1 MHSNKSCSELF
12 EVIPMSEPQAA
23 ASITEIGKARAR
35 VDGPLKVTGNARYA
49 SDHHFPGMLYAV
61 PVGATIANGTV
72 TAIDT
77 SRARQMPGVR
87 AVLKR
92 GDLAPISPVTPSF
105 GDSLMVDEPRP
116 PFDDNVVRYYGQ
128 YVALAVADTF
138 EQAKAAADAVAVSY
152 AAKTPNV
159 DPHLVAEHTKV
170 ASERGDAESSYA
182 AAPVTIDAHYAIS
195 PETHNPIETHATVA
209 VWDGDELTLYE
220 TSQGVVNHRN
230 VLADMLGLPRDKVRV
245 IAKFI
250 GSGFGSKLWPWSQS
264 PLAAATAIKL
274 GRPIKLVL
282 SRPMM
287 FHSVGHR
294 PRIEQ
299 RVRLGAGPDGRL
311 MSLQH
316 DYVNATSILDDY
328 EENCG
333 EATPHMYSVPNLRVT
348 SGLAKR
354 NIGTPTAMRGPGAV
368 PGLFATESAM
378 DELAVKLGMDP
389 VELHLINEPQLDEGL
404 GLPFSSR
411 HLKECLSLGAEKFG
425 WSKRTRQ
432 VASMKRDGMTI
443 GWGMAACSWLAAR
456 FNCSAS
462 IELRRDGTVRVAS
475 ASQDIG
481 TGTYTAMAQMAAETL
496 GIAIERVEVVI
507 GDSSLPAGAL
517 SGGSMLTASLVAP
530 VNNAIAAAGE
540 ALVTLAVAGHDTPF
554 GGVNANELRF
564 SRGRIEAKTGNR
576 RSVTFDE
583 VLRALKVD
591 AVSGLGSGEG
601 TFGGDQKP
609 KFSSHSF
616 GAHFVEVTWQPEI
629 ARLRVSRAVSVFD
642 AGRILNPM
650 TARNQIEGAVVMGIG
665 MALFEGTEY
674 DAVSGAPVNANLA
687 DYVVATNADV
697 PALEVHFI
705 EYPDFNLNTL
715 GVRGVGEIG
724 LAGTAAALTNAVFH
738 ATGVRVRELPLK
750 VESLL

>member
-1 MHSNKSCSELF
+1 
-12 EVIPMSEPQAA
+12 MSEPQAA

-35 VDGPLKVTGNARYA
+35 VDGPLKVTGTARYA
-49 SDHHFPGMLYAV
+49 TDHNFPGMLYAV
-61 PVGATIANGTV
+61 PVGATIAKGEV
-72 TAIDT
+72 KAIDA

-87 AVLKR
+87 AILKR
-92 GDLAPISPVTPSF
+92 GDLAPIKHITPSF

-116 PFDDNVVRYYGQ
+116 PFDDDIVRYYGQ

-138 EQAKAAADAVAVSY
+138 EEAKAAADAVAVSY
-152 AAKTPNV
+152 SVETPNV
-159 DPHLVAEHTKV
+159 DPHLVAEKTKV
-170 ASERGDAESSYA
+170 MSERGNADSGYA
-182 AAPVTIDAHYAIS
+182 AAPITIDAHYTIS

-209 VWDGDELTLYE
+209 VWDGDTLTLYE
-220 TSQGVVNHRN
+220 TSQGVINHRN

-264 PLAAATAIKL
+264 PLAAAAAIKL

-287 FHSVGHR
+287 FHAVGHR
-294 PRIEQ
+294 PGLEQ
-299 RVRLGAGPDGRL
+299 RVRLGADNDGRL
-311 MSLQH
+311 MSLQQ

-389 VELHLINEPQLDEGL
+389 VQLRLINEPHLDEGL
-404 GLPFSSR
+404 GVPFSSR
-411 HLKECLSLGAEKFG
+411 HLKECLTFGAEKFG
-425 WSKRTRQ
+425 WSKRTPQ
-432 VASMKRDGMTI
+432 VASMKRDGMTV
-443 GWGMAACSWLAAR
+443 GWGMAACSWIAAR
-456 FNCSAS
+456 FDCSAS
-462 IELRRDGTVRVAS
+462 IELRDDGTVRVAS

-481 TGTYTAMAQMAAETL
+481 TGTYTVMAQMVAEIL

-507 GDSSLPAGAL
+507 GDSSLPTGAL

-530 VNNAIAAAGE
+530 ISTAIAAAGE
-540 ALVTLAVAGHDTPF
+540 ALIALAVAGRNTPF
-554 GGVNANELRF
+554 SVAEANELRF
-564 SRGRIEAKTGNR
+564 NRGRIEAKSGNR
-576 RSVTFDE
+576 PTMAFDE
-583 VLRALKVD
+583 VLRALK
-591 AVSGLGSGEG
+591 AKKVSGQGSGEG
-601 TFGGDQKP
+601 TFGKEGKP

-616 GAHFVEVTWQPEI
+616 GAHFTEVTWQADI
-629 ARLRVSRAVSVFD
+629 ARLRVSRVVSVFD
-642 AGRILNPM
+642 AGRILNPLA
-650 TARNQIEGAVVMGIG
+650 ARNQIEGAIVMGIG

-674 DAVSGAPVNANLA
+674 DAASGAPINANFA
-687 DYVVATNADV
+687 DYVVATNSDV

-715 GVRGVGEIG
+715 GARGVGEIG
-724 LAGTAAALTNAVFH
+724 LAGAASALTNAVYH

-750 VESLL
+750 IEHLL

>member
-1 MHSNKSCSELF
+1 
-12 EVIPMSEPQAA
+12 MSEPLSAP
-23 ASITEIGKARAR
+23 SITEIGNARAR
-35 VDGPLKVTGNARYA
+35 VDGPLKVTGTAQYA
-49 SDHHFPGMLYAV
+49 SDRNFPGMLYGV
-61 PVGATIANGTV
+61 PVGATIAKGTV
-72 TAIDT
+72 KAIDT

-92 GDLAPISPVTPSF
+92 GDLAPISRITPSF

-116 PFDDNVVRYYGQ
+116 PLDDDVVRYYGQ

-138 EQAKAAADAVAVSY
+138 EQAKAAADAVIVSY
-152 AAKTPNV
+152 AAETPNV
-159 DPHLVAEHTKV
+159 DPHLVAERIKV
-170 ASERGDAESSYA
+170 VSERGDAEAGYA
-182 AAPVTIDAHYAIS
+182 AAPVAIDAHYAIS

-209 VWDGDELTLYE
+209 IWDGDELTLYE

-230 VLADMLGLPRDKVRV
+230 VLADMLGLPRHKVRV

-264 PLAAATAIKL
+264 PLAAAAAITL

-299 RVRLGAGPDGRL
+299 HVRLGASADGRL
-311 MSLQH
+311 MSLQQ
-316 DYVNATSILDDY
+316 DYVNTTSILDDY

-348 SGLAKR
+348 SGLARR

-389 VELHLINEPQLDEGL
+389 VQLRLINEPQLDEGL
-404 GLPFSSR
+404 GIPFSSR
-411 HLKECLSLGAEKFG
+411 HLKECLTLGAEKFG
-425 WSKRTRQ
+425 WSERTPH
-432 VASMKRDGMTI
+432 VASMKRDGMTV
-443 GWGMAACSWLAAR
+443 GWGLATCSWLAAR
-456 FNCSAS
+456 FDCTAS
-462 IELRRDGTVRVAS
+462 IELRDDGTARVAS

-481 TGTYTAMAQMAAETL
+481 TGTYTVMAQMVAETL
-496 GIAIERVEVVI
+496 GTAIERVEVVI
-507 GDSSLPAGAL
+507 GDSSLPTGAI

-530 VNNAIAAAGE
+530 INAAIAAAGK
-540 ALVTLAVAGHDTPF
+540 ALIDLAVAGQDTPF
-554 GGVNANELRF
+554 SGAKANELQF
-564 SRGRIEAKTGNR
+564 SRGRIEAKSGNR
-576 RSVTFDE
+576 PTMAFDE
-583 VLRALKVD
+583 VLRALKIGT
-591 AVSGLGSGEG
+591 VSGQGSGQG
-601 TFGGDQKP
+601 SFGAQGKP

-629 ARLRVSRAVSVFD
+629 ARLRVSRVVSVFD

-650 TARNQIEGAVVMGIG
+650 MARNQIEGAVVMGIG

-674 DAVSGAPVNANLA
+674 DAMSGAPVNANFA

-697 PALEVHFI
+697 PPLEVHFI

-715 GVRGVGEIG
+715 GARGVGEIG
-724 LAGTAAALTNAVFH
+724 LAGTAAALTNAVYH
-738 ATGVRVRELPLK
+738 ATGVRIRELPLK
-750 VESLL
+750 IEHLL